1 MLVSLKWLRDYI
13 DVELTPEEIAGKLT
27 MAGLEVDSVNRINPD
42 FSGIVVAKI
51 LSIKPHPN
59 ADKLL
64 LCEVSTGEQNF
75 PVVCGAK
82 NISAGDIV
90 PFAKVGATI
99 PGGYTIK
106 SSRLRGEI
114 SEGMLC
120 SEEELGIGED
130 ATGIMMLPDNLT
142 LGEDLTVA
150 LDLEDVALEISITPN
165 RPDCLSMTGIARE
178 IAAMTGG
185 EVRYPDI
192 EFEEKGENTDALTS
206 VKILDSNLCP
216 RYTARLIKDI
226 EVRPSPAWMRMRL
239 EAVGLR
245 AINNVVDVTN
255 FVMMECGQ
263 PLHAFDF
270 RFLEEGRIVV
280 RGAEEGEKFVSL
292 DEKTRT
298 LSADTL
304 MICDGVKPVAVAGI
318 MGGLNSEVEGDT
330 KDILLE
336 SAYFNPSSIRKSA
349 RSLGMGTDAAFRFE
363 RGIDPEEV
371 VNALNR
377 AAQLIADLSG
387 GYICRGYIDE
397 YPRKIET
404 VRDIP
409 MRPESVNRILGTQI
423 GAGEMKDILEGL
435 EMTVR
440 ENGEEEYLVTPPTFR
455 VDISREIDLT
465 EEVARI
471 HGYGGIPVSLPELSA
486 GAGTP
491 NDKRTLED
499 RIRTIFNGYGYSEVI
514 NYSFTTPT
522 SADILGLSRDDAGR
536 RLIKLEDPLG
546 EEMSVMRTGLV
557 YGLLETMRKNISA
570 GNHDLRIFEMGTVF
584 TDIDE
589 ELPMENER
597 VGGLVTGSRYD
608 RLWHFDDGLHSD
620 FYDLKGCVENLFDV
634 LRIRDLRFK
643 SDCDRPF
650 LHPGRSCYVVSGS
663 KTIGFLG
670 DVHPDVLDKMDIK
683 GRTTVVFELDLRSIA
698 SLPRE
703 EMIYRDVPKFPSIS
717 RDVAFVVD
725 GAVEGRFILDLA
737 LKKKENLL
745 EYMGIFDVY
754 VGSGIPDGMKS
765 LAVRFTY
772 RSATRT
778 LTDSEVNE
786 VHDRLVER
794 IVRHT
799 GAKIRGME
807 I

>member
-13 DVELTPEEIAGKLT
+13 DIDLEPEEIAGKLT
-27 MAGLEVDSVNRINPD
+27 MAGLEVDSIDRITPG
-42 FSGIVVAKI
+42 FSSVVVAKI
-51 LSIKPHPN
+51 LSVKPHPN
-59 ADKLL
+59 ADKLS
-64 LCEVSTGEQNF
+64 LCEVSTGEQTF

-82 NISAGDIV
+82 NISAGDVV

-130 ATGIMMLPDNLT
+130 TTGIMMLPDDLR
-142 LGEDLTVA
+142 LGEDLAVA
-150 LDLEDVALEISITPN
+150 FDLEDVALEISITPN
-165 RPDCLSMTGIARE
+165 RSDCLSMIGIARE

-185 EVRYPDI
+185 KVRYPDI
-192 EFEEKGENTDALTS
+192 EFEEKGKLTDALTS

-216 RYTARLIKDI
+216 RYTARLIKNI
-226 EVRPSPAWMRMRL
+226 EIRPSPAWMRMRL

-270 RFLEEGRIVV
+270 RFLEEERIVV
-280 RGAEEGEKFVSL
+280 RGATEGEEFVSL
-292 DEKTRT
+292 DEKTRK

-330 KDILLE
+330 EDVLLE

-349 RSLGMGTDAAFRFE
+349 RSMGMSTDAAFRFE
-363 RGIDPEEV
+363 RGIDPEGV
-371 VNALNR
+371 INALNR

-387 GYICRGYIDE
+387 GYICKGYIDE
-397 YPRKIET
+397 YPREIET

-409 MRPESVNRILGTQI
+409 LRPERVNGILGTQI
-423 GAGEMKDILEGL
+423 SAGEMQDILEGL
-435 EMTVR
+435 EMTVKD
-440 ENGEEEYLVTPPTFR
+440 NGEMGYLVTPPTFR
-455 VDISREIDLT
+455 VDISREVDLT
-465 EEVARI
+465 EEIARI
-471 HGYGGIPVSLPELSA
+471 HGYEGISTTLPDLSPEA
-486 GAGTP
+486 VTTS
-491 NDKRTLED
+491 DKRTLQG
-499 RIRTIFNGYGYSEVI
+499 RIRTILNGSGYSEVI
-514 NYSFTTPT
+514 NYSFTTPA
-522 SADILGLSRDDAGR
+522 SVDILGLSRDDAGR

-557 YGLLETMRKNISA
+557 YGLLETMKKNISA
-570 GNHDLRIFEMGTVF
+570 GNHDLRIFEIGKVF

-589 ELPMENER
+589 ELPVENER

-608 RLWHFDDGLHSD
+608 RSWHFDDGLHSD
-620 FYDLKGCVENLFDV
+620 FYDLKGCVENLFDA
-634 LRIRDLRFK
+634 LKIRDIRFK
-643 SDCDRPF
+643 SDCDRLF
-650 LHPGRSCYVVSGS
+650 LHPGRSCHVMSGG

-670 DVHPDVLDKMDIK
+670 DIHPDVLDKMDIK
-683 GRTTVVFELDLRSIA
+683 GRAMVFELDLQTIV
-698 SLPRE
+698 SLPRV
-703 EMIYRDVPKFPSIS
+703 EMIYRNIPKFPSIS
-717 RDVAFVVD
+717 RDVAFMVD
-725 GAVEGRFILDLA
+725 RAVEGRYILDLA
-737 LKKKENLL
+737 LEKKENLL

-754 VGSGIPDGMKS
+754 IGKGVPDGMKS
-765 LAVRFTY
+765 LAVRFVY

-778 LTDSEVNE
+778 LTDVEVSE

-794 IVRHT
+794 IVKHT